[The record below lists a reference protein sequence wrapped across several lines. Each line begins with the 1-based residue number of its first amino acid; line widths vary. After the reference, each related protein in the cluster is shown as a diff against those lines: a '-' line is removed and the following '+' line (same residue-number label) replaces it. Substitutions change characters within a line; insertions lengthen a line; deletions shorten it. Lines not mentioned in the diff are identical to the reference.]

1 MKLRIY
7 FKPGLAVLLLGVA
20 TALAWA
26 ATLSAGRP
34 LGFLV
39 LPFALFYSMLFVVS
53 GWALWRIQVLE
64 RWLDWDRP
72 HRLLI
77 LAPHEDDCVISAGGI
92 GIRNR
97 ELNGATRIAYLAAD
111 ETQGMPAIRTAE
123 AIAAWQE
130 AGLDATHLHRL
141 DLLPSLHRRDPQRLR
156 TAAKVLRA
164 TIDDFK
170 PTVLVMP
177 MFEGGHIQHDMTAA
191 LVGSIVTEQDSFEIF
206 EAPEYSPHV
215 SLADTPHRIIALA
228 TRWLFGLVAY
238 YGPPDGV
245 DDRPILKVRLEG
257 RELATKRRMLRAFAS
272 QNAPSLAATRAYPD
286 RLVRWT
292 ADSRRRRPF
301 RPGLYERLAE
311 TARRFLPAT
320 VARRLLPI
328 QEGPIGRDAMT
339 DWQAEWDDAV
349 DR

>member
-20 TALAWA
+20 AAVAWA
-26 ATLSAGRP
+26 ATLAIGWP
-34 LGFLV
+34 LRILP
-39 LPFALFYSMLFVVS
+39 LPFALFYSMLFGLSV
-53 GWALWRIQVLE
+53 WALWRIQVLE
-64 RWLDWDRP
+64 RWLAWDRA

-97 ELNGATRIAYLAAD
+97 ELKGATRIAYLAAD
-111 ETQGMPAIRTAE
+111 ETPGMPAIRAAE

-130 AGLDATHLHRL
+130 AGLDAAHLHHL
-141 DLLPSLHRRDPQRLR
+141 DVLPSLQRRDPQQLRL
-156 TAAKVLRA
+156 AARALRNA
-164 TIDDFK
+164 IDDFK

-206 EAPEYSPHV
+206 EAPEYSPRV
-215 SLADTPHRIIALA
+215 SLMDTPHRIIALA

-245 DDRPILKVRLEG
+245 DSRPILKVRLSEN
-257 RELATKRRMLRAFAS
+257 ELAGKHRMLSAFTS

-292 ADSRRRRPF
+292 AGSRRRYPCS
-301 RPGLYERLAE
+301 PGLYESLAATTRRL
-311 TARRFLPAT
+311 LPAA

-339 DWQAEWDDAV
+339 DWEAEWDNAV